1 MSVNIFTEWGPLKEI
16 VVGDCFNIDHYNV
29 DLSFKIFFNDNI
41 KDELLKNSLP
51 LQKRLV
57 EQRHE
62 DLTEL
67 AACLELHGVKVLR
80 PLRLEKIEKF
90 ETPYFSD
97 YLRPVDNP
105 RDQTLVYADKIIETP
120 CIWRSRYRENELME
134 EIFKY
139 YSDKGAKRISAPRPK
154 MKDESFD
161 LSYIRRD
168 QSKNI
173 DWAYYDKLEKNFEMM
188 FDAAQ
193 CLKFGKDI
201 VMNISNENHRMGA
214 VWLKEILGESVRLH
228 TVELTDHHIDGMFM
242 PLRPGLLLLNPVTMK
257 EKIHL
262 LPKELQKWD
271 KISVPNEMR
280 IQGISGELMLASEN
294 ISVNVLSLSPEKV
307 MIFEEKSGD
316 ATPLLEILEKKQI
329 EAIVVRLRHS
339 RLFGGG
345 LHCAT
350 LDMRRDEVQE
360 DYFS

>member
-1 MSVNIFTEWGPLKEI
+1 MGVNIFTEWGPLKEI
-16 VVGDCFNIDHYNV
+16 VVGDCFNIDQYNV

-57 EQRHE
+57 EQRFE
-62 DLTEL
+62 DLSGL
-67 AACLELHGVKVLR
+67 AACLELQGIKVLR
-80 PLRLEKIEKF
+80 PKRLEKIERF

-105 RDQTLVYADKIIETP
+105 RDQTLIYGNQIIETP
-120 CIWRSRYRENELME
+120 CIWRSRYHENELME
-134 EIFKY
+134 EIFLSYGKR
-139 YSDKGAKRISAPRPK
+139 GARRVSAPKPK

-168 QSKNI
+168 LSKNI
-173 DWAYYDKLEKNFEMM
+173 DWAYYDRLDKNFEMM

-214 VWLKEILGESVRLH
+214 VWLKEILGETARLH

-257 EKIHL
+257 KKIHL

-271 KISVPNEMR
+271 HILVPEEMR
-280 IQGISGELMLASEN
+280 IHGISGALMLASEN
-294 ISVNVLSLSPEKV
+294 ISVNVLSLSPHKV
-307 MIFEEKSGD
+307 MLFEEKEDD
-316 ATPLLEILEKKQI
+316 AMPLVKILEKKQI
-329 EAIVVRLRHS
+329 ESIVVRLRHS

-350 LDMRRDEVQE
+350 LDMVRDEVQE